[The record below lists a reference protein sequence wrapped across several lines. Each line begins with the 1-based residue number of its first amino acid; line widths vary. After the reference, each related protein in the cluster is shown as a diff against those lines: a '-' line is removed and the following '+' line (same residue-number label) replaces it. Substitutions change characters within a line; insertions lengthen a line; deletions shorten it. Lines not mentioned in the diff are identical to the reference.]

1 MKPEISF
8 ILTVLLPDGSRINI
22 FPGWLQILRFACQS
36 IQEEFLNFRLCIIL
50 DFHVYLKFFL
60 FYFWHETF
68 PGIQFNPVTSN
79 YENALLWDE
88 AFCRR
93 HKMPLCMAD
102 LQDACTIL
110 GKVMNFKCWNNK
122 GMQNFFYREK
132 KLEYFNHMKRWCYHY
147 WRHNLLLWGLQSL
160 YRWKHDRFFL
170 WRRNDVLG

>member
-1 MKPEISF
+1 MCLGFQTVVFQKFIKTQKIFSLTFLTTSWQTLKTLKLVWEPGLVFTLMKPEISF

-110 GKVMNFKCWNNK
+110 GKVMNFKC
-122 GMQNFFYREK
+122 
-132 KLEYFNHMKRWCYHY
+132 
-147 WRHNLLLWGLQSL
+147 
-160 YRWKHDRFFL
+160 
-170 WRRNDVLG
+170 

>member
-102 LQDACTIL
+102 LRDACTIL
-110 GKVMNFKCWNNK
+110 GKVMNFKFWYNK
-122 GMQNFFYREK
+122 GMQNFFTRK
-132 KLEYFNHMKRWCYHY
+132 KLEYFNHM
-147 WRHNLLLWGLQSL
+147 
-160 YRWKHDRFFL
+160 
-170 WRRNDVLG
+170 

>member
-1 MKPEISF
+1 MCLGFQTFVFKKFIKTQKIFSLTFLTTSWQTLKTLKLVWEPGLVFTLMKPEISF

-110 GKVMNFKCWNNK
+110 GKVMNCKC
-122 GMQNFFYREK
+122 
-132 KLEYFNHMKRWCYHY
+132 
-147 WRHNLLLWGLQSL
+147 
-160 YRWKHDRFFL
+160 
-170 WRRNDVLG
+170 